1 VCKEELRNAFNSVKK
16 RNNERIWRKSER
28 ERRRNRLRKRGEE
41 RWREKESE
49 KGELTLRINR
59 KVVMKRKKQRK

>member
-1 VCKEELRNAFNSVKK
+1 MRGD
-16 RNNERIWRKSER
+16 RERAR
-28 ERRRNRLRKRGEE
+28 ERRRNRWRKIEEE

-59 KVVMKRKKQRK
+59 KVVMKRKKTKGNKEKKG